1 MKSFILSDVLLY
13 LLLFPIAAVFAFLY
27 TKNVGPIKQYNL
39 GLDFEYVPV
48 DEGSSFI
55 CKAEPIGENSHPWI
69 LSLQEKPKP
78 IIDTNQHYIC
88 IGYMRKQIR
97 LKTNLCTN

>member
-1 MKSFILSDVLLY
+1 MKSFIRSELLLY
-13 LLLFPIAAVFAFLY
+13 LMLFPIGAVCAFFY

-55 CKAEPIGENSHPWI
+55 CRADPIGENSQPWI
-69 LSLQEKPKP
+69 LSLLEKPKST
-78 IIDTNQHYIC
+78 IDTNQHYIMV
-88 IGYMRKQIR
+88 GYMMKQIR
-97 LKTNLCTN
+97 LRTNICKN